1 MSKEDAN
8 QDVLRINMFF
18 LTFTKYATKLAEY
31 DTGWKKYLKMPA
43 KFFYF
48 KKMRKEIEVLV
59 QRVPLY
65 DLIVDLLELNIY
77 FTDTH
82 EEEFK
87 EYENMVSKY
96 SSGNYYRAIQSPDK
110 KKLES
115 FEINIETQKL
125 SINIKNLAKPGTK
138 ENKNLQI
145 TLTAHKLLKKTLT
158 KETGVNFTVYN
169 NGMVSSEYEQ
179 LYKNA
184 EEMIR
189 SYIFGAIM
197 HNTTYMIPKI
207 VWGDLSDSRQH
218 TRKQIREQK

>member
-1 MSKEDAN
+1 MSKEDVH
-8 QDVLRINMFF
+8 QDILRINMFF
-18 LTFTKYATKLAEY
+18 LTFTKYATKLASY

-48 KKMRKEIEVLV
+48 RKMRKDIEALV
-59 QRVPLY
+59 QHVPLY

-82 EEEFK
+82 EKEFK
-87 EYENMVSKY
+87 EYENMISKY
-96 SSGNYYRAIQSPDK
+96 IGGSYYRAIQSSDK

-115 FEINIETQKL
+115 FEINIETKKL
-125 SINIKNLAKPGTK
+125 GINIKNLAKPGAK

-145 TLTAHKLLKKTLT
+145 TLTVRKLLKETFM
-158 KETGVNFTVYN
+158 KETSLNFTVYN

-179 LYKNA
+179 VYKDTQ
-184 EEMIR
+184 EIVR
-189 SYIFGAIM
+189 SYIFNAIM
-197 HNTTYMIPKI
+197 HNVTYMIPKI

-218 TRKQIREQK
+218 TRKQIGE

>member
-1 MSKEDAN
+1 MSKEDVH
-8 QDVLRINMFF
+8 QDILRINMFF
-18 LTFTKYATKLAEY
+18 LTFTKYATKLASY

-48 KKMRKEIEVLV
+48 RKMRKDIKVLV
-59 QRVPLY
+59 RHIPLY

-82 EEEFK
+82 EKEFK

-96 SSGNYYRAIQSPDK
+96 IGGNYYRAIQSPDK

-115 FEINIETQKL
+115 FEINIETKKL
-125 SINIKNLAKPGTK
+125 GINIKNLAKPGTK

-145 TLTAHKLLKKTLT
+145 TLTVRKLLKETFM
-158 KETGVNFTVYN
+158 KETSLNFTVYN

-179 LYKNA
+179 VYKDTQ
-184 EEMIR
+184 EMVR
-189 SYIFGAIM
+189 SYIFGVIM
-197 HNTTYMIPKI
+197 HNVTYMIPKI

-218 TRKQIREQK
+218 TRKQIGE

>member
-1 MSKEDAN
+1 MSKEDVH
-8 QDVLRINMFF
+8 QDILRINMFF
-18 LTFTKYATKLAEY
+18 LTFTKYATKLASY

-48 KKMRKEIEVLV
+48 RKMRKDIKVLV
-59 QRVPLY
+59 RHIPLY

-82 EEEFK
+82 EKEFK

-96 SSGNYYRAIQSPDK
+96 IGGNYYRAIQSPDK

-115 FEINIETQKL
+115 FEINIEAKKL
-125 SINIKNLAKPGTK
+125 GINIKNLAKPGAK

-145 TLTAHKLLKKTLT
+145 TLTVRKLLKEIFM
-158 KETGVNFTVYN
+158 KETSLNFTVYN

-179 LYKNA
+179 VYKDTQ
-184 EEMIR
+184 EIVR
-189 SYIFGAIM
+189 SYIFSAIM
-197 HNTTYMIPKI
+197 HNVTYMIPKI

-218 TRKQIREQK
+218 TRKQIGE

>member
-1 MSKEDAN
+1 MSKEDVH
-8 QDVLRINMFF
+8 QDILRINMFF
-18 LTFTKYATKLAEY
+18 LTFTKYATKLASY

-48 KKMRKEIEVLV
+48 RKMRKDIEVLV

-82 EEEFK
+82 EKEFK

-96 SSGNYYRAIQSPDK
+96 IGGNYYRAIQSPDK

-115 FEINIETQKL
+115 FEINIATQKL

-145 TLTAHKLLKKTLT
+145 TLTIRKLLKETFM
-158 KETGVNFTVYN
+158 KETSLNFTVYN

-179 LYKNA
+179 VYKDTQ
-184 EEMIR
+184 EMVR
-189 SYIFGAIM
+189 SYIFGVIM
-197 HNTTYMIPKI
+197 HNVTYMIPKI

-218 TRKQIREQK
+218 TRKQIGE